1 MGQLIMREG
10 RSRKAP
16 CRAEGVNFRKSNEA
30 QIVELECAWSKQQLQ
45 KENNKGHYKKTEG
58 GFILYSGDENSN
70 NDRGCGEEFGNWEI
84 FRLEGFGCS
93 GSTRGILIC
102 WDKRKFLIW
111 RWANFQSLVDL
122 GKWKMGLSECSW
134 EFMVCSL
141 ERIGNAC
148 GKS

>member
-16 CRAEGVNFRKSNEA
+16 CKAEGVNFRKSNEA

-102 WDKRKFLIW
+102 WDKRTLEI
-111 RWANFQSLVDL
+111 LDL
-122 GKWKMGLSECSW
+122 EVGQFSISCRFRKVEDG
-134 EFMVCSL
+134 FV
-141 ERIGNAC
+141 
-148 GKS
+148 

>member
-70 NDRGCGEEFGNWEI
+70 NDEGVVRSLGIGRFLDWRALDVLAQREEF
-84 FRLEGFGCS
+84 
-93 GSTRGILIC
+93 
-102 WDKRKFLIW
+102 
-111 RWANFQSLVDL
+111 
-122 GKWKMGLSECSW
+122 
-134 EFMVCSL
+134 
-141 ERIGNAC
+141 
-148 GKS
+148 